1 MVGGRHNASPSE
13 NHLSP
18 PILGGNVKASGLKVK
33 VSVVGTW
40 LAEKRLNRLTRKANQ
55 LATALE
61 RAAAA
66 MEKLNDER

>member
-1 MVGGRHNASPSE
+1 M
-13 NHLSP
+13 
-18 PILGGNVKASGLKVK
+18 KASGLKVK